1 MTEMAQPVSDEPI
14 RSSSGA
20 QPRMVTVHG
29 RAVTA
34 LPTEPAGEV
43 LRRVDSALL
52 ERSVVARLD
61 GQLVDL
67 SRPVGQANRLEAV
80 TEDSEA
86 GLDVI
91 RHSTAHLMAQ
101 ALQRLLPG
109 TLLAIGPT
117 IEDGFYYD
125 VAPPRPLSTDDFQA
139 IEAEMRRIVDEDL
152 PIRREE
158 MPREQALE
166 FFRARGDRYKVEIL
180 EELAEP
186 VVSLYR
192 QGEFV
197 DLCRGPHVPRTGRLG
212 HFRLLSLAGAY
223 WRGDSRRDML
233 TRIYGTAFARRED
246 LEQHLRMLE
255 EAGRRDHRKLGR
267 ELGLYL
273 FLDEGPG
280 FPFYLPNGVTVRQQ
294 LIEFSRTEQLR
305 RGYVEVATPLLLR
318 DSLWRRSGHY
328 EHYRQNMYFT
338 DIEGEGFAIKPMNCP
353 GAFLIYRSDVRS
365 YRDLP
370 LRLMEFGLVHRHEL
384 SGVLNGLKRARAF
397 TQDDAH
403 IFLRPDQIA
412 DEVLSVMDLIEYL
425 YGVFGFPYRIE
436 LSTRPDNAM
445 GPQELWEQATEAL
458 RAALERSG
466 RAFQV
471 NEGEGAFYGPK
482 IDFHV
487 RDSLGRTW
495 QCGTVQLDF
504 MAPERFDLT
513 YVGADGQRHRP
524 VVIHRALFGSLERFI
539 AVLVEHY
546 AGALPVWLSPV
557 QVRVLPVQERH
568 GGRARE
574 VAETLKAAGVRV
586 EVDQRE
592 EKLGYRI
599 RDAQVRKVPYMLV
612 IGDRELQSG
621 QVAVRHR
628 SQGDLGNMTV
638 DALIVRLREEVEA
651 RR

>member
-1 MTEMAQPVSDEPI
+1 MVQPQADEPVA
-14 RSSSGA
+14 SAVGA
-20 QPRMVTVHG
+20 QARVVTVNG
-29 RAVTA
+29 RTVTA
-34 LPTEPAGEV
+34 SPTEPVGEV
-43 LRRVDSALL
+43 LRRVDSALW
-52 ERSVVARLD
+52 ERAVVARLD

-67 SRPVGQANRLEAV
+67 SRPVGQGNRLEAV
-80 TEDSEA
+80 TEDCEA

-101 ALQRLLPG
+101 ALQRLFPG

-139 IEAEMRRIVDEDL
+139 IEVEMRRIVDEDL

-158 MPREQALE
+158 LPREQALE

-180 EELAEP
+180 EELTEP

-212 HFRLLSLAGAY
+212 HFRLLSVAGAY

-233 TRIYGTAFARRED
+233 TRIYGTAFARREE
-246 LEQHLRMLE
+246 LEQYLRMLE

-294 LIEFSRTEQLR
+294 LIDFSRAEQLR

-412 DEVLSVMDLIEYL
+412 DEVLGVMDLIEYL

-436 LSTRPDNAM
+436 LSTRPENAM

-458 RAALERSG
+458 RTALERSG

-513 YVGADGQRHRP
+513 YVGPDGQRHRP

-557 QVRVLPVQERH
+557 QVRVLPVHERH
-568 GGRARE
+568 AARARE
-574 VAETLKAAGVRV
+574 VADALKAAGVRV

-599 RDAQVRKVPYMLV
+599 RDAQVHKVPYMLV
-612 IGDRELQSG
+612 IGDREQHSG

-628 SQGDLGNMTV
+628 SQGDMGNMTV
-638 DALIVRLREEVEA
+638 DALIARLREEVEA